1 MNNLVHND
9 MENQIP
15 SLKNAENYDTIK
27 YKKMLEEAFKLI
39 EKLSDKQ
46 LSRII
51 DQMKGERY
59 VFNEKKAEGAN

>member
-1 MNNLVHND
+1 MNNLVHITIG
-9 MENQIP
+9 NQIP
-15 SLKNAENYDTIK
+15 SLQNAENYDIIK

-51 DQMKGERY
+51 DQMKGDRY
-59 VFNEKKAEGAN
+59 VFNEKKAEGTN

>member
-1 MNNLVHND
+1 MNNLVHTD

-59 VFNEKKAEGAN
+59 VFNEKKVEGAN

>member
-1 MNNLVHND
+1 MNNLVHTD

>member
-1 MNNLVHND
+1 